1 MTPHEIL
8 RTACTRY
15 FSHAE
20 AIISYETE
28 RRYSL
33 AQASKCRK
41 RGDDCGYGK
50 WMDQARHYTMESLK
64 ETSKAGIV
72 GNSAYANG
80 FNSIDI
86 IARMN

>member
-1 MTPHEIL
+1 MKMAL
-8 RTACTRY
+8 GNLCSKAD
-15 FSHAE
+15 HAE

-33 AQASKCRK
+33 AQAAKCRK

-50 WMDQARHYTMESLK
+50 WMDQARRYTTESMK

-80 FNSIDI
+80 LNSDI